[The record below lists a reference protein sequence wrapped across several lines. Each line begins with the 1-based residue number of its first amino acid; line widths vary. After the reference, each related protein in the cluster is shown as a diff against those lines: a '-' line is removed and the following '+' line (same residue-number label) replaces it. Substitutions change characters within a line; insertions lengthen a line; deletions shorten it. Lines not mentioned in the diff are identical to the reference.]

1 MQDTNAGQPR
11 RALTNSR
18 ILGGLWGA
26 IVGDALGV
34 PVEFQSRN
42 SLRQRPVT
50 EMRGEGTHGQLPGT
64 WSDDSSLLLCTA
76 EALLSGFDTG
86 RMADGF
92 VRWLGE
98 NHWTPRGEVFDVGIT
113 TRRAIDNLRRGVEP
127 EEAGLDEEH
136 SNGNGS
142 LMRILP
148 VALRFADSPRDQLT
162 AYAHRASAL
171 THRHPRSQVACGLYC
186 LMAAALL
193 SGAGPHEAHEAMAD
207 LGRRLYADSPLEAE
221 LPHFV
226 RLLSGELHA
235 LDEEVISSSGYVV
248 HTLEASVWC
257 LLRTRSF
264 EEAVLLAV
272 NLGEDTDT
280 TGIVTGGLAGLH
292 YGLEAVPD
300 AWRTALARHEELGP
314 FFDTFVA
321 SCLAA
326 ESGEHPASPQ
336 G

>member
-1 MQDTNAGQPR
+1 M
-11 RALTNSR
+11 
-18 ILGGLWGA
+18 LGGLWGA
-26 IVGDALGV
+26 VVGDALGV
-34 PVEFQSRN
+34 PVEFQSR
-42 SLRQRPVT
+42 SQIRRRPVT
-50 EMRGEGTHGQLPGT
+50 DMRGGGTHGQFPGT

-86 RMADGF
+86 RMAELF

-98 NHWTPRGEVFDVGIT
+98 SHWTPRGEVFDIGNT
-113 TRRAIDNLRRGVEP
+113 TRRAIHRLERGVEP
-127 EEAGLDEEH
+127 EEAGLDDEG

-148 VALRFADSPRDQLT
+148 VALRFADSPPERLLE
-162 AYAHRASAL
+162 YAHRASAV

-193 SGAGPHEAHEAMAD
+193 NGAGPNEAHEAMAD
-207 LGRRLYADSPLEAE
+207 AGRRLYAGHRFASE
-221 LPHFV
+221 LPRFE
-226 RLLSGELHA
+226 RLLARELPT
-235 LDEEVISSSGYVV
+235 LDDEAISSSGYVL

-280 TGIVTGGLAGLH
+280 TGIVTGGLAGLL
-292 YGLEAVPD
+292 YGVDAVPD
-300 AWRTALARHEELGP
+300 AWRTALARYEELGS
-314 FFDTFVA
+314 FFETFVA
-321 SCLAA
+321 A
-326 ESGEHPASPQ
+326 GRPTNPAKPT
-336 G
+336 